1 MRVHRYD
8 PPFFTFSTVHTVVS
22 TLATLNKI
30 VFYLLV
36 AFIAVAHLV
45 GFRLI
50 RSHE

>member
-1 MRVHRYD
+1 MWVHRYD
-8 PPFFTFSTVHTVVS
+8 PPFFTFSTVYTVVS